1 MNCQRRCGPA
11 CAVYDDAAQ
20 LASAAFLLIERE
32 LELFIGEQALLNEQI
47 AEANLFRASH
57 GKFQLS

>member
-1 MNCQRRCGPA
+1 
-11 CAVYDDAAQ
+11 
-20 LASAAFLLIERE
+20 LLIERE